1 MRRNAI
7 FLLSVRINLPG
18 LSLWHQASLEDSTTE
33 RHFRGNGFWCKLT
46 SRFSYDKTTS
56 IIFRFLYFPMFFFSD
71 IINPQIAFM
80 SFFVFIVF
88 SQADHTVIVDV
99 GWTKSIRVRNKVLK
113 IEHINQISV
122 QISQEMNAKR
132 LMHGSFLSS
141 WAVWSVSLRNH
152 FWSEVSKGRK
162 GDKANV
168 GLWESDINTRVKYM
182 RSIHLPSLPFPP
194 QRWDLHHLSQLRT

>member
-1 MRRNAI
+1 MRGNAI

-56 IIFRFLYFPMFFFSD
+56 IIFLFLYFPMFFFSG

-80 SFFVFIVF
+80 SFFFVFIVF

-113 IEHINQISV
+113 IEHINQMSV

-132 LMHGSFLSS
+132 LMHGSLLSS

-168 GLWESDINTRVKYM
+168 GLLCYI
-182 RSIHLPSLPFPP
+182 
-194 QRWDLHHLSQLRT
+194 